1 MIGNNRYSIWGIKD
15 SGEDITN
22 EILSIL
28 NNANSFII
36 VGGYNFTFKT
46 AGYSF
51 FRILQNKV
59 RQGIPVLM
67 IIPSNL
73 TGYNNSQPAII
84 NFCITNGIGLIL
96 NGNNHSKWLM
106 TENDL
111 YYGSSNFTETS
122 WRQRIEV
129 VTIHRHNNLY
139 GSWKRRTLLDFRLFI
154 QREISK
160 INRRPTMNA
169 IPGLIANTIAVW
181 NRILPLVLRLNPSI
195 EKVIY
200 TLRNYGEVETLLN
213 ENIEEWF
220 QLYDIKLFKQVYEY
234 NANILKKYNDLCDF
248 AYSNIYNETTENREF
263 RNEDI
268 INEYNFLHS
277 EFVKTIERA
286 TTELRDNETLF
297 SEISFQTLEENLNV
311 LKRIEINISNTDNYE

>member
-15 SGEDITN
+15 SGEDITT
-22 EILSIL
+22 EILNIL

-51 FRILQNKV
+51 FSILKNKV
-59 RQGIPVLM
+59 RQGVPVLM

-73 TGYNNSQPAII
+73 TGYNNNQPAII
-84 NFCITNGIGLIL
+84 NFCFTNRIGLIL

-111 YYGSSNFTETS
+111 YYGSSNFTDTS
-122 WRQRIEV
+122 WKHRIEV
-129 VTIHRHNNLY
+129 VTIHRHNHIY

-160 INRRPTMNA
+160 INRRPTMAA

-181 NRILPLVLRLNPSI
+181 NRINPLVLRLNPSI
-195 EKVIY
+195 EKVIL

-213 ENIEEWF
+213 KNVEEWF
-220 QLYDIKLFKQVYEY
+220 QLYDMKVFKRIYEY
-234 NANILKKYNDLCDF
+234 NANIFKKYNDLCEF
-248 AYSNIYNETTENREF
+248 AYLNIYNETTESSEII
-263 RNEDI
+263 NEEI

-277 EFVKTIERA
+277 EFVETIERA
-286 TTELRDNETLF
+286 TSELRDNKILF
-297 SEISFQTLEENLNV
+297 SEINFQTLEENLNI
-311 LKRIEINISNTDNYE
+311 LNKIEINISNSDNYE